1 MKTLINKSIISA
13 LSFLFVIAFS
23 PMATAA
29 ENPFGMSNTLDMQLA
44 DSHKQGK
51 CGEGKCGA
59 SMKEKSRDGKCGKG
73 KCGEGKCGASMK
85 EKSRDGKCGE
95 GKCGANMKEKS
106 RDGKCGRGNKSKSEE
121 PKCGASE

>member
-59 SMKEKSRDGKCGKG
+59 SMKEKSRDGKCG
-73 KCGEGKCGASMK
+73 
-85 EKSRDGKCGE
+85 E